1 MRLFLRGLLGLA
13 VLAGAGTVAALPT
26 LDAAAFIVR
35 AADMQGAPATVAAW
49 RSAALAPREDLT
61 LPTRA
66 GTIPA
71 RFYAPA
77 AGAARTVV
85 LVPGVHRDGIDEAR
99 LVALAGDLAESGYAV
114 LTVAAP
120 DLQRFRITPEVT
132 DVIEDAVR
140 WTAAQPR
147 LAADGQVGVIGIS
160 FSGGLSVVAAGR
172 DSIRDRV
179 AFVVSFGGHGD
190 LWRVLRYLTTGKVV
204 GDLARARRSAVVL
217 GAEQVQV
224 QPPHDYGLAVVL
236 LTVAASVVPA
246 DQVGPL
252 VAGVERFLLAS
263 SLDMVDKPRAAAEF
277 AAARE
282 DAARLPEPARTLLG
296 YVNDRAVDEL
306 GAVLAPVVDTL
317 RTHPA
322 MPALSAERA
331 PAAPMAP
338 VYLLHGADD
347 NVIPSVETVLLG
359 EYLADKADVHGLLS
373 GLITHAELNR
383 APTTTDVWRLASFWR
398 QVFGH

>member
-1 MRLFLRGLLGLA
+1 VRLILRGLLGLA
-13 VLAGAGTVAALPT
+13 VLVAAGTVAALPT
-26 LDAAAFIVR
+26 LDATAFIIR
-35 AADMQGAPATVAAW
+35 AADIPGTPATVAGW
-49 RSAALAPREDLT
+49 RGSALAPVASLS
-61 LPTRA
+61 LPTR
-66 GTIPA
+66 GGDIPA
-71 RFYAPA
+71 RLYAPA
-77 AGAARTVV
+77 DGFSRTIV
-85 LVPGVHRDGIDEAR
+85 LVPGVHRDGIDEQR

-114 LTVAAP
+114 VTVAAP

-132 DVIEDAVR
+132 DVIEDAAA
-140 WTAAQPR
+140 WAAAQPH
-147 LAADGQVGVIGIS
+147 LAPDGRVGLIGIS

-172 DSIRDRV
+172 PSIRDRV

-190 LWRVLRYLTTGKVV
+190 LWRVLRYLTTGEVM
-204 GDLARARRSAVVL
+204 GDLERARLSNVVL

-236 LTVAASVVPA
+236 LTVAASVVPHG
-246 DQVGPL
+246 QVAPL

-263 SLDMVDKPRAAAEF
+263 SLAMVDQPRALTEF
-277 AAARE
+277 AAVRT
-282 DAARLPEPARTLLG
+282 DADQLPEPARTLLG
-296 YVNDRAVDEL
+296 YVNDRAVTRL

-331 PAAPMAP
+331 PAAPAAP

-359 EYLADKADVHGLLS
+359 EYLSDKADVHGLLS

-383 APTTTDVWRLASFWR
+383 APTATDVWRLASFWR